1 MSTKGQERRGILL
14 EILMTYVNI
23 PTFNIKLQS
32 TLISMENNWL
42 ALNTG
47 KIGHEH
53 KH

>member
-1 MSTKGQERRGILL
+1 
-14 EILMTYVNI
+14 MTYVNI
-23 PTFNIKLQS
+23 PLFNIKSYS
-32 TLISMENNWL
+32 TLVSRANNWL

>member
-1 MSTKGQERRGILL
+1 
-14 EILMTYVNI
+14 MTYVNI
-23 PTFNIKLQS
+23 SIVNIKLQS
-32 TLISMENNWL
+32 TIISRENNWL